1 MGCFVSCHAYIGEW
15 KVKLLQNFFFHFL
28 SLSAQEM
35 PSSPYGWTSRD
46 IIGRPGL
53 WNWYEQLDNCERISK
68 TWWKK
73 NIEKCWILLT
83 DHAGDIVRY
92 RCFPGFTL
100 VGSDEVTC
108 KLNSHLQFEGPPP
121 ACEGQ
126 WRKDC
131 WTCWNMWDIY
141 FTIKINYSIFSRKKK
156 WIFKFIIFF

>member
-1 MGCFVSCHAYIGEW
+1 MGCFVSCYAYIGEW

-73 NIEKCWILLT
+73 ILKNVEFFLLT
-83 DHAGDIVRY
+83 MQVILWGIDAFLDLHWLAVMRSPVSWTLTCSLRDHHQHVKVSEEKTVEPVEI
-92 RCFPGFTL
+92 
-100 VGSDEVTC
+100 
-108 KLNSHLQFEGPPP
+108 
-121 ACEGQ
+121 CE
-126 WRKDC
+126 
-131 WTCWNMWDIY
+131 IY
-141 FTIKINYSIFSRKKK
+141 ISQSK
-156 WIFKFIIFF
+156 